1 MSIYHDLTDKEI
13 IQSLVEDKIIL
24 EAKVK
29 LLEKEVESL
38 KKNNKSSRN
47 ITPLFK
53 LGE

>member
-1 MSIYHDLTDKEI
+1 MAIYHDLTDKEI
-13 IQSLVEDKIIL
+13 IQSLIEDKIIL

-38 KKNNKSSRN
+38 KKNNKPSRN

>member
-1 MSIYHDLTDKEI
+1 MAIYHDLTDKEI
-13 IQSLVEDKIIL
+13 IQSLIEDKIIL

-38 KKNNKSSRN
+38 KKNNNKKSYSV
-47 ITPLFK
+47 PLFK